1 MYLYD
6 TNFGTK
12 SKIPNLNLE
21 IIKEI
26 ENALKYRKNESFAS
40 YVKANEKKKKE
51 AMDLYNKLKRY
62 NKETKDEEARKLFI
76 NECFQKILGINV
88 SDITN
93 ISYMEKDKTLVGYMM
108 KKLIDKINKEREKEY
123 AVLNNIYNIMLSK
136 Y

>member
-1 MYLYD
+1 
-6 TNFGTK
+6 
-12 SKIPNLNLE
+12 
-21 IIKEI
+21 
-26 ENALKYRKNESFAS
+26 
-40 YVKANEKKKKE
+40 
-51 AMDLYNKLKRY
+51 MDLYNKLKRY